1 MQNLWNVSG
10 WKIDDLLNKSIKV
23 IKLCFCLTQTQTDIY
38 FYKKLNSIFIIEYRQ
53 FISIDSS
60 MINRTK
66 LWIILFRIKLAV
78 KSYGLIVQYHK
89 YTVCSWS

>member
-60 MINRTK
+60 MINK
-66 LWIILFRIKLAV
+66 L
-78 KSYGLIVQYHK
+78 
-89 YTVCSWS
+89 